1 MKQEKPTFW
10 QYINPVC
17 LAVSVV
23 SLLLYLEVDYLDM
36 AINGLGLWGVTGL
49 LHLNAQKKNKS

>member
-1 MKQEKPTFW
+1 MREKEKITGW

-23 SLLLYLEVDYLDM
+23 GLMLYLEVDYLDM
-36 AINGLGLWGVTGL
+36 AVTGIGLWGVTGL
-49 LHLNAQKKNKS
+49 LNIAAQKKK